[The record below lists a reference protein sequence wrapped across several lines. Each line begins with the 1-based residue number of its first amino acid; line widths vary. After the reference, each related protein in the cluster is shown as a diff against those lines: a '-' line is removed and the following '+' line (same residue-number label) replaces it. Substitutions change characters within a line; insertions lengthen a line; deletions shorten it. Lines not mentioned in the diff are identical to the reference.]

1 MGASFCKVN
10 FFLFFLQFFFPR
22 KLKIGKKKVQG
33 FFFLWLENSMTMGQ
47 VFIPTQENYRE
58 FIRTSAARE

>member
-10 FFLFFLQFFFPR
+10 FFLFFYSFFPPANS
-22 KLKIGKKKVQG
+22 ISAKKK
-33 FFFLWLENSMTMGQ
+33 FRDFSFLWLENSMTMGQ